1 MEVRMNTTDKTSREA
16 TEMVGFSY
24 DAPHAQAVNLTGDFN
39 AWNHTS
45 DPMQR
50 QADGSWFLQLRLSS
64 GRHHYQFLVDGEPVL
79 DPHAMYITL
88 EDRQENV
95 SFIALD

>member
-1 MEVRMNTTDKTSREA
+1 MEVRMNATDKTSREA

-24 DAPHAQAVNLTGDFN
+24 DAPHAQTVYLTGDFN
-39 AWNHTS
+39 AWNRTS

-50 QADGSWFLQLRLSS
+50 QADGSWFLQLHLSR

-88 EDRQENV
+88 EDRHENV